1 MVAAP
6 EVESG
11 RSFRAF
17 ALKANVSTSFT
28 MRPQKEEE
36 LLRKKILKAAAR
48 ILTRIATFTLAG
60 LVNLIAQIH
69 SGGKDTPNLEYGQI
83 VSSFH
88 D

>member
-1 MVAAP
+1 MCLP
-6 EVESG
+6 
-11 RSFRAF
+11 
-17 ALKANVSTSFT
+17 VS
-28 MRPQKEEE
+28 PCGHKKKEEE

-69 SGGKDTPNLEYGQI
+69 SGGKDTPNLDYGQI

>member
-36 LLRKKILKAAAR
+36 LLREKILKATAR

-69 SGGKDTPNLEYGQI
+69 SGGKDTPNLDYGQI